1 MENNFNKQV
10 EELFINANEIINTA
24 TMVKAN
30 KNSEKFEI
38 DIQKDYKS
46 KFFKLID
53 KVNLS
58 LMEDNDNFYG
68 YFLFQM
74 SRDIRF
80 DISSPT
86 AVNFKDANM
95 LYTLIH

>member
-58 LMEDNDNFYG
+58 
-68 YFLFQM
+68 YFKCQE
-74 SRDIRF
+74 I
-80 DISSPT
+80 
-86 AVNFKDANM
+86 
-95 LYTLIH
+95 

>member
-30 KNSEKFEI
+30 KNSEKLEI

-80 DISSPT
+80 DIRGY
-86 AVNFKDANM
+86 K
-95 LYTLIH
+95 IKK